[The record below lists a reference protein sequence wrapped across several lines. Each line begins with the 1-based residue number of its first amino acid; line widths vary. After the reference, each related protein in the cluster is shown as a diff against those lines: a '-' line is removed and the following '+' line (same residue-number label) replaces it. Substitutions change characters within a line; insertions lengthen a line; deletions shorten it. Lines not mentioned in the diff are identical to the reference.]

1 MSSHFNCYQEL
12 EYKVNSNS
20 SPEQLVNRNIFIISI
35 TMESYRIACDTVLL
49 IITSARLRSNLN
61 MRNCLKY
68 TLSFRYSYVI
78 EELSKT
84 KKMDL

>member
-61 MRNCLKY
+61 MRNCLKH

-84 KKMDL
+84 QKLDL